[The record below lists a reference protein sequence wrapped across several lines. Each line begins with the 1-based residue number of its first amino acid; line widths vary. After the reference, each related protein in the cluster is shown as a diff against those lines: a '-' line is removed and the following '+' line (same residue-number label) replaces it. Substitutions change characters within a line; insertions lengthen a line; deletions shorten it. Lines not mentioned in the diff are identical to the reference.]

1 MTTEI
6 RGSIRVLRPANGQ
19 KVKQKNK
26 NIYSSEVWLGCH
38 DSPENYMDE
47 VEPEKEKKLKK
58 SSTRMS
64 TAS

>member
-6 RGSIRVLRPANGQ
+6 IGGIRVLRPAEGK
-19 KVKQKNK
+19 KVKHKNK
-26 NIYSSEVWLGCH
+26 DIYSSEVWLGCH

-58 SSTRMS
+58 SSNQKKR
-64 TAS
+64 